1 MESCPSTAYSVVL
14 AALEPGTEPGC
25 TGGWGSYVGGGHLT
39 GVTGLHRVGGAHFGS
54 ITNLCQ
60 ASPQEAQTTLILT
73 SGKLQY
79 MS

>member
-1 MESCPSTAYSVVL
+1 M
-14 AALEPGTEPGC
+14 
-25 TGGWGSYVGGGHLT
+25 GGGHLT